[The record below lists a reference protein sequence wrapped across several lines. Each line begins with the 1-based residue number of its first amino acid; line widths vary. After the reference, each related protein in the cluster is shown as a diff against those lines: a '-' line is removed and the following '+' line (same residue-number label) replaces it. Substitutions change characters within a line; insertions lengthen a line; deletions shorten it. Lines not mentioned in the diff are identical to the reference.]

1 MRCMWTD
8 MQFGSWCRY
17 TRTTWR
23 HRVFHSNVEHRWLPK
38 DTSVCMKWQLK
49 KSINNYVVNVKKY
62 IYSFY
67 DVITGNLKR
76 KQVLIALPLKEKVL
90 ICSITILNIVV
101 CRTLTP
107 ATPARVIVFG
117 VDFLHLY
124 QFLSISVSGDIFYF
138 CWLSL
143 LTWMSRQCLIALLFL
158 QPWSKLP
165 YQIFQKLLPK
175 YLP

>member
-1 MRCMWTD
+1 M
-8 MQFGSWCRY
+8 
-17 TRTTWR
+17 
-23 HRVFHSNVEHRWLPK
+23 
-38 DTSVCMKWQLK
+38 
-49 KSINNYVVNVKKY
+49 
-62 IYSFY
+62 
-67 DVITGNLKR
+67 
-76 KQVLIALPLKEKVL
+76 LIALPLKEKVL

-158 QPWSKLP
+158 QPWSNLP
-165 YQIFQKLLPK
+165 YQHFLCFLLDKGTYIKYVGWGGGGGGGGFYKYFKNFYLNIYHRPK
-175 YLP
+175 FFMAQ